1 LESDPICSSSGC
13 TQYLHPK
20 AKAQDRGPEYPI
32 SPLGPDEVVSDV
44 QRALAIAEKTYKHHW
59 EFGTPKSRALKK
71 YYNVAKDTLYNFK
84 PELD

>member
-1 LESDPICSSSGC
+1 
-13 TQYLHPK
+13 
-20 AKAQDRGPEYPI
+20 
-32 SPLGPDEVVSDV
+32 VSDV

-59 EFGTPKSRALKK
+59 EFGTAKSRALKK